1 MDAARYARVRDLF
14 LAAEDLDPSE
24 QEAFVKEQAGDDAG
38 LVAEV
43 LSLLAEHDPE
53 SARIEGEKAL
63 LVPTPAS
70 TSPSVAKRPALTSAA
85 EIQETKRG
93 GSTTG
98 NRDLSRGTK
107 KGAEITQHGAQR
119 THASPR
125 YKQGTPASGQPP
137 SNLLWAQRTRESR
150 RRNSKWLWLA
160 ALLPTALIGWWTYR
174 QVEATMEQSVRSE
187 LRSLT
192 DSVALASEQFLT
204 DKAQLVESWSR
215 QPSVRNAIIELAEL
229 ADNDPSLE
237 SLRSAAEPSDR
248 IQTQL
253 KRLSGFDDVRFVVWS
268 DSYRTLASWLPDQ
281 SDIGQPVAPRGAE
294 NLARVMSGETVVFGP
309 ARLTNREL
317 REDSTGVSDTNRPV
331 MAIIVPVQND
341 DGRIVASLMV
351 RGIGMVDEF
360 SRMFMDVA
368 VAGDLDAYAVN
379 EEGIMLTDS
388 PLAMTLA
395 EQGRLELP
403 AEKIAATLRVADPG
417 KELTQQNVSQL
428 QRAAC
433 PLTISVADAT
443 AGNPGVRIRPYE
455 NYAGQKVVGAWR
467 WNSDWRIGIIVER
480 GSDLAF
486 ATVRIVRFGF
496 LLLGSL
502 LFVTA
507 FAAAALI
514 ARATTAERAAVH
526 PLSRYEILSELG
538 SGGMGVVY
546 RAKHRQLGRD
556 TALKVMIGDQHNKE
570 DRLRFDREAKL
581 AASLSNPHS
590 VMIYDYGRAED
601 GEAFCVMEF
610 LRGLTLYEVVARSGD
625 QPIGRVLFIISQI
638 CDALT
643 EAHSLNLLHRD
654 IKPQNVMLS
663 LDASVGDW
671 AVVFDY
677 GLAKPLEPVSDVYQT
692 SETIWSGTPMYMAP
706 ERFRQPS
713 VMDPRSDIYSVGC
726 VAYFLL
732 SGRPPFMECEPESL
746 FALILSEQPI
756 SMSLHRKDD
765 VPAEINNLVLKCMSK
780 SADQRFATIQDL
792 SWIVDQL
799 RASYPWT
806 VEQARTWWKQ
816 HGGE

>member
-14 LAAEDLDPSE
+14 LAAEELDPKE
-24 QEAFVKEQAGDDAG
+24 QEAFVKEQAGSDDA

-43 LSLLAEHDPE
+43 LSLLTEHDPD

-63 LVPTPAS
+63 PVPSPISTQTPIARR
-70 TSPSVAKRPALTSAA
+70 SPETSAP

-93 GSTTG
+93 GSTAG
-98 NRDLSRGTK
+98 NLKVGRGTK
-107 KGAEITQHGAQR
+107 KSSEITRHGAQR

-125 YKQGTPASGQPP
+125 YKQDTPPSREPP

-174 QVEATMEQSVRSE
+174 QVETTMEQSVRSE
-187 LRSLT
+187 LKSLT
-192 DSVALASEQFLT
+192 DSVALASQQFLT

-215 QPSVRNAIIELAEL
+215 QPSIRSAIIELAES
-229 ADNDPSLE
+229 ADDDPSLD
-237 SLRSAAEPSDR
+237 SLRGNSGPSEE
-248 IQTQL
+248 IHTQL
-253 KRLSGFDDVRFVVWS
+253 KRLSGFEDVKFVVWS

-281 SDIGQPVAPRGAE
+281 ADIGRPVAPRGAE

-309 ARLTNREL
+309 ARLTTSDL
-317 REDSTGVSDTNRPV
+317 QEDTAGVSDTDRPV
-331 MAIIVPVQND
+331 MAIVVPIQNN

-351 RGIGMVDEF
+351 RGIGMFDEF
-360 SRMFMDVA
+360 SRMFIDVA

-379 EEGIMLTDS
+379 QEGIMLTDS
-388 PLAMTLA
+388 PLAVTLA
-395 EQGRLELP
+395 DEGRLEMP
-403 AEKIAATLRVADPG
+403 ASEIAATLRVADPG
-417 KELTQQNVSQL
+417 QELTPENVARL

-433 PLTISVADAT
+433 PLTIAVADAT
-443 AGNPGVRIRPYE
+443 AGNPDVRILPYE
-455 NYAGQKVVGAWR
+455 NYAGQEVVGAWR
-467 WNSDWRIGIIVER
+467 WDNKWRIGIIVER

-526 PLSRYEILSELG
+526 PLSRYEIISELG

-546 RAKHRQLGRD
+546 RAQHKQLGRD
-556 TALKVMIGDQHNKE
+556 TALKVMIGDRHNKE

-610 LRGLTLYEVVARSGD
+610 LRGLTLHEVVARSGY

-643 EAHSLNLLHRD
+643 EAHGLNLLHRD
-654 IKPQNVMLS
+654 IKPQNIMLS

-726 VAYFLL
+726 VAYYLL

-765 VPAEINNLVLKCMSK
+765 VPTEINNLVMKCMAK

-792 SWIVDQL
+792 SWVVDQL
-799 RASYPWT
+799 RANYPWT
-806 VEQARTWWKQ
+806 VDEARTWWKQ